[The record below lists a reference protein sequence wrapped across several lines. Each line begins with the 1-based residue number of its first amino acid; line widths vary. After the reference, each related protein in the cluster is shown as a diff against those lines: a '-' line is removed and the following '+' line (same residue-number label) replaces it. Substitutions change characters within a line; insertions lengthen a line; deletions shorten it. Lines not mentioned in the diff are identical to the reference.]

1 MADALERTPRR
12 EFLGKLGL
20 IAAAAALPG
29 GTAGAQSQ
37 RTIPAASPWD
47 MSWVE
52 IVTAAPYKV
61 VLDITT
67 LTDDY
72 LYAAAD
78 IMDRYHE
85 VYGTPDTAT
94 RAVLV
99 MRRLGTP
106 MALQD
111 ALWERYGIGQDR
123 KIDDP
128 ATQAPAR
135 RNPFLRASPNEKESF
150 VVESRIES
158 LLARGAIV
166 LVCNRAAMHFAS
178 SVAEKLKRPLGEI
191 QSEVRNGL
199 IPGSRLM
206 PDGVFALVRAQNAG
220 CATYRDS

>member
-1 MADALERTPRR
+1 MTDGSTPRR
-12 EFLGKLGL
+12 EFLGKLGI
-20 IAAAAALPG
+20 IAAAAALPN
-29 GTAGAQSQ
+29 TAMAAE
-37 RTIPAASPWD
+37 PARPSAPESPWD
-47 MSWVE
+47 MSWIETVA
-52 IVTAAPYKV
+52 AAPYKV

-67 LTDDY
+67 LSDDY

-85 VYGTPDTAT
+85 VYGTPDTQT

-99 MRRLGTP
+99 MRRLGMP

-111 ALWERYGIGQDR
+111 ALWERYSIGQDR

-128 ATQAPAR
+128 ATKAPTR
-135 RNPFLRASPNEKESF
+135 RNPFLRTAPNEKDAF
-150 VVESRIES
+150 VVASRVEA
-158 LLARGAIV
+158 LVARGAIV

-178 SVAEKLKRPLGEI
+178 SVAERLKRPTEEV
-191 QSEVRNGL
+191 QKEVRSGL
-199 IPGSRLM
+199 IPGARLM

>member
-1 MADALERTPRR
+1 MFDETGRTARR

-20 IAAAAALPG
+20 IAAAAALPSA
-29 GTAGAQSQ
+29 AGATEAPS
-37 RTIPAASPWD
+37 TASMSAWD

-52 IVTAAPYKV
+52 KVTAAPYKV

-67 LTDDY
+67 LSDDY

-78 IMDRYHE
+78 IMDKYHE
-85 VYGTPDTAT
+85 VYGTPDEQT

-111 ALWERYGIGQDR
+111 ALWERYGIGDDR
-123 KIDDP
+123 KIEDP
-128 ATQAPAR
+128 VTKAPAR
-135 RNPFLRASPNEKESF
+135 RNPFLRAAPNEKESF
-150 VVESRIES
+150 LVESRVES
-158 LLARGAIV
+158 LVARGAIV

-178 SVAEKLKRPLGEI
+178 SVADKLKRPLADI
-191 QSEVRNGL
+191 QNEVRNGL
-199 IPGSRLM
+199 IPGARLM

-220 CATYRDS
+220 CATYRDT